1 MQYKS
6 RKGIP
11 IFMHVLKNKDLL
23 RGTVAIAL
31 PIALQNLISFVVQL
45 ADTVMLG
52 LAPGGET
59 LLSASSLANQPFFI
73 LSIACFGFSGAAT
86 VLSAQYYGK
95 KDYASVR
102 VIFSIVLKAVIIV
115 SLVLGFAAL
124 LIPEQVM
131 RLYTADGAV
140 IKHGAEYLRIL
151 GYAYFTFGFSNTL
164 VCCLRSVEIVKI
176 SVIVNLASLATNV
189 FLNWVLIFGN
199 LGAPA
204 LGIQGA
210 AIATLTARLLEFAII
225 CVYVFILEKRLR
237 FRLRDMLS
245 YSGTLARDILKYGSP
260 VLINEVA
267 WAVAISLQAVILGH
281 ITYSAGDPVAANSIA
296 NTIQQL
302 ATIVIFGIAN
312 AAAVMVGKAIGE
324 GDTETARQRAGAYKY
339 ISYIVGAI
347 ACLVILL
354 LRDVAVGFYNIP
366 EATKQLATQMLVVTA
381 FITFFVAQSAIFIVG
396 VFRGAGDTRYCL
408 IMELLCLWGIS
419 LPLAFLGAYVFMLP
433 VPFVLALMKLDE
445 PAKAVL
451 CLIHLRRGKW
461 LKVVTRDFSLGEPEC
476 TAAETAV

>member
-11 IFMHVLKNKDLL
+11 VFMHVLKNKDLL

-339 ISYIVGAI
+339 ISYIVGVI

>member
-59 LLSASSLANQPFFI
+59 LLCASSLANQPFFI

-164 VCCLRSVEIVKI
+164 VCCLRSVDCK
-176 SVIVNLASLATNV
+176 
-189 FLNWVLIFGN
+189 N
-199 LGAPA
+199 LGDCKSRVAGNKRISQLGSDFRESRRARARHTGRGHRDADRPA
-204 LGIQGA
+204 A
-210 AIATLTARLLEFAII
+210 
-225 CVYVFILEKRLR
+225 
-237 FRLRDMLS
+237 
-245 YSGTLARDILKYGSP
+245 
-260 VLINEVA
+260 
-267 WAVAISLQAVILGH
+267 
-281 ITYSAGDPVAANSIA
+281 
-296 NTIQQL
+296 
-302 ATIVIFGIAN
+302 
-312 AAAVMVGKAIGE
+312 
-324 GDTETARQRAGAYKY
+324 
-339 ISYIVGAI
+339 
-347 ACLVILL
+347 
-354 LRDVAVGFYNIP
+354 
-366 EATKQLATQMLVVTA
+366 
-381 FITFFVAQSAIFIVG
+381 
-396 VFRGAGDTRYCL
+396 
-408 IMELLCLWGIS
+408 
-419 LPLAFLGAYVFMLP
+419 
-433 VPFVLALMKLDE
+433 
-445 PAKAVL
+445 
-451 CLIHLRRGKW
+451 
-461 LKVVTRDFSLGEPEC
+461 
-476 TAAETAV
+476 

>member
-52 LAPGGET
+52 LAPAGET

>member
-1 MQYKS
+1 
-6 RKGIP
+6 
-11 IFMHVLKNKDLL
+11 MHALKDKNFL
-23 RGTVAIAL
+23 RGTIAIAL
-31 PIALQNLISFVVQL
+31 PIAMQNLISFVVQL

-102 VIFSIVLKAVIIV
+102 VIFSIVLKAVILV
-115 SLVLGFAAL
+115 STVLGLAVL
-124 LIPEQVM
+124 LFPEHVM
-131 RLYTADGAV
+131 RLYTDSPAV
-140 IKHGAEYLRIL
+140 IERGAEYLRIL

-176 SVIVNLASLATNV
+176 SVVVNLASLATNV

-210 AIATLTARLLEFAII
+210 AIATLTARLLEFVII
-225 CVYVFILEKRLR
+225 CVYVFLIDKRLR

-245 YSGTLARDILKYGSP
+245 YNGTLAKDILKYGSP

-267 WAVAISLQAVILGH
+267 WALAISLQAVILGH
-281 ITYSAGDPVAANSIA
+281 ITYSEGDPVAANSIA

-324 GDTETARQRAGAYKY
+324 GDTETAQQRAGAYKY
-339 ISYIVGAI
+339 VSYIVGAV
-347 ACLVILL
+347 ACIVILL
-354 LRDVAVGFYNIP
+354 LRNVAVGFYNIP
-366 EATKQLATQMLVVTA
+366 EATKLLASQMLVVTA
-381 FITFFVAQSAIFIVG
+381 FISFFVSQSAIFIVG

-408 IMELLCLWGIS
+408 IMEMLCLWGIS

-433 VPFVLALMKLDE
+433 VPLVLALMKLDE
-445 PAKAVL
+445 PAKAIL

-461 LKVVTRDFSLGEPEC
+461 LKVVTRDFDDGGQPCL
-476 TAAETAV
+476 TAETAV